1 LAASPWF
8 KKEIAEEGKEGK
20 EGIAKEGQ
28 ALLQATEISEIF

>member
-8 KKEIAEEGKEGK
+8 KKEIAEEGK